1 MTKPKYLEI
10 DEVLN
15 HLKRALDQ
23 QQPFS
28 LIRIGDGENL
38 ILSQDTVWPMEKVLQ
53 ERWAIKAN
61 LGQKGLFLPNT
72 ELRDAV
78 AEAVRKA
85 NIAGILPYD
94 DESIKAPSYM
104 KRELTDQVLN
114 HYGLSPALTC
124 HACLNRYL
132 AETPAFWDMLKN
144 RRILLVTRIAA
155 EVKPILEAEPYQLHI
170 PHTLAFHQYEQMDAT
185 LQWIAAHKDDFDIAL
200 FSCGVNAVVLAQQTA
215 ELTGKVGIDFGKAI
229 NIVMFGK
236 AN

>member
-15 HLKRALDQ
+15 FLKLALDQ

-114 HYGLSPALTC
+114 HYSLSPALTC

-132 AETPAFWDMLKN
+132 AEAPAFWDMLKN
-144 RRILLVTRIAA
+144 RRILLVTRTAA
-155 EVKPILEAEPYQLHI
+155 EVKSVLEAEPYQLHI
-170 PHTLAFHQYEQMDAT
+170 PHTLAFHQYEQMDET
-185 LQWIAAHKDDFDIAL
+185 LQWITAHKDDFDIAL
-200 FSCGVNAVVLAQQTA
+200 FSCGVNAVVLAQKTA

>member
-1 MTKPKYLEI
+1 MSKPKYLEI

-15 HLKRALDQ
+15 HLKLALDQ
-23 QQPFS
+23 QYPFS

-38 ILSQDTVWPMEKVLQ
+38 VLSQDTVWPIEKVLQ
-53 ERWAIKAN
+53 ERWAVKAN

-85 NIAGILPYD
+85 NIVGILPYD
-94 DESIKAPSYM
+94 DKSIKAPSYM

-155 EVKPILEAEPYQLHI
+155 EVKPVLEAEPYQLHI
-170 PHTLAFHQYEQMDAT
+170 PYTLAFHQYEQMDAT
-185 LQWIAAHKDDFDIAL
+185 LQWIAVHRDDFDIAL

-215 ELTGKVGIDFGKAI
+215 ELTGKAGIDFGKAI

>member
-1 MTKPKYLEI
+1 MTNPRYLEI
-10 DEVLN
+10 DEVLKR
-15 HLKRALDQ
+15 LKLALDQ
-23 QQPFS
+23 HHSFS

-38 ILSQDTVWPMEKVLQ
+38 VLSQDTVWSMEKVLQ
-53 ERWAIKAN
+53 ERWAVKAN

-78 AEAVRKA
+78 AEAVSKA
-85 NIAGILPYD
+85 SIAGILPYD

-104 KRELTDQVLN
+104 KRELTDQIFA
-114 HYGLSPALTC
+114 HYALSPTLTC

-132 AETPAFWDMLKN
+132 AETPTFWDILKN
-144 RRILLVTRIAA
+144 RRILLVTRTAA
-155 EVKPILEAEPYQLHI
+155 EVKPVLEADPYKLNI
-170 PHTLAFHQYEQMDAT
+170 AHTLAFHQYEQMPET
-185 LQWIAAHKDDFDIAL
+185 LQWIAAHKDGFDIAL
-200 FSCGVNAVVLAQQTA
+200 FSCGVNAVVLAQKTA

>member
-1 MTKPKYLEI
+1 MTNPRYLEI
-10 DEVLN
+10 DEVLKR
-15 HLKRALDQ
+15 LKLALDQ
-23 QQPFS
+23 HQSFS

-38 ILSQDTVWPMEKVLQ
+38 VLSQDTVWPMEKVLQ
-53 ERWAIKAN
+53 ERWAVKAN

-78 AEAVRKA
+78 AEAVSKA
-85 NIAGILPYD
+85 SIAGILPYD

-104 KRELTDQVLN
+104 KRELTDQVFA
-114 HYGLSPALTC
+114 HYALSPALTC

-132 AETPAFWDMLKN
+132 AETPAFWEMLKN
-144 RRILLVTRIAA
+144 RRILLVTRAAA
-155 EVKPILEAEPYQLHI
+155 EVKPVLEADPYKLYI
-170 PHTLAFHQYEQMDAT
+170 AHTLAFHQYEQMPET

-200 FSCGVNAVVLAQQTA
+200 FSCGVNAVVLAQKTA
-215 ELTGKVGIDFGKAI
+215 ELTGKIGIDFGKAI

>member
-15 HLKRALDQ
+15 HLKLALDQ

-38 ILSQDTVWPMEKVLQ
+38 ILSQDSVWPMEKVLQ
-53 ERWAIKAN
+53 ERWAVKAN

-72 ELRDAV
+72 ALRDAV

-155 EVKPILEAEPYQLHI
+155 EVKPVLEAEPYQLHI

>member
-1 MTKPKYLEI
+1 MTNPRYLEI

-15 HLKRALDQ
+15 YLKLALDR

-38 ILSQDTVWPMEKVLQ
+38 ILSQDTVWPIEKVLQ
-53 ERWAIKAN
+53 ERWAVKAN

-85 NIAGILPYD
+85 TISGILPYD
-94 DESIKAPSYM
+94 DESIKAPTYM
-104 KRELTDQVLN
+104 KRELTDQVFA
-114 HYGLSPALTC
+114 HYALSPALTC

-132 AETPAFWDMLKN
+132 AQTPAFWDMLKD
-144 RRILLVTRIAA
+144 RRILLVTRTAA
-155 EVKPILEAEPYQLHI
+155 EVKPVLEAEPYGLHI
-170 PHTLAFHQYEQMDAT
+170 AHTLAFHQYEQMHET
-185 LQWIAAHKDDFDIAL
+185 LQWITSHQDEFDIAL
-200 FSCGVNAVVLAQQTA
+200 FSCGVNAVVLAQKTA

>member
-15 HLKRALDQ
+15 HLKLALDQ

-28 LIRIGDGENL
+28 FIRIGDGENL
-38 ILSQDTVWPMEKVLQ
+38 ILSQDTVWPMGKVLQ

-72 ELRDAV
+72 ELRDEV

-85 NIAGILPYD
+85 DIAGILPYD
-94 DESIKAPSYM
+94 DVSIKAPSYM
-104 KRELTDQVLN
+104 KRELTDQVFT

-132 AETPAFWDMLKN
+132 AETPAFWDMLKH
-144 RRILLVTRIAA
+144 RRILLVTRTAA
-155 EVKPILEAEPYQLHI
+155 EVKPVLEAEPYQLHI
-170 PHTLAFHQYEQMDAT
+170 SHTLAFHQYEQMDET
-185 LQWIAAHKDDFDIAL
+185 LQWITEHKDDFDIGL
-200 FSCGVNAVVLAQQTA
+200 FSCGVNAVVLAQKTA